1 METTSAI
8 ETLLVQ
14 NNDLL
19 ARLYVGQLFVI
30 GVTGACLVVFLLYK
44 FLRKFF

>member
-1 METTSAI
+1 MDTTTI

-14 NNDLL
+14 NNELL
-19 ARLYVGQLFVI
+19 CSIYAVLLFQV
-30 GVTGACLVVFLLYK
+30 GVTGALLVLFLLYK

>member
-1 METTSAI
+1 MDTYAI

-14 NNDLL
+14 NNELL
-19 ARLYVGQLFVI
+19 CSIYALLLFQVGVA
-30 GVTGACLVVFLLYK
+30 GALLVLFLLYK

>member
-1 METTSAI
+1 MDSTAI

-19 ARLYVGQLFVI
+19 CRIYVVLLFWV
-30 GVTGACLVVFLLYK
+30 GVSGAVFVLFLLYK